1 MFTLQDVEQP
11 AQHTSWR
18 PELPDSALTAAAP
31 PPSPHPAP
39 GKR

>member
-1 MFTLQDVEQP
+1 MFTLQDVKQL

-18 PELPDSALTAAAP
+18 LELPSIKVTAQPAR
-31 PPSPHPAP
+31 PSQRPAP